1 MPPPDDE
8 SRAQILA
15 LELGKMPLNFILP
28 SYEDHIA
35 NNKNIDNKNKNKT
48 KDASRNGSKDRNSN
62 ENDDK
67 KNIFDWHSSNPIVST
82 TDLNSKLNNFSF
94 SDDYNVEKITQS
106 IAAHNDKGKD
116 EDDENQNKKEVEV
129 EGEVVVEVGECSVD
143 EKNLLSELLRR
154 TKGFSGAEMVA
165 AVQEAGMLAI
175 DSGAD
180 ALELSHLFDA
190 IHGIIPQITQD
201 ILDFYEK
208 IAADY

>member
-15 LELGKMPLNFILP
+15 LELRKMPLNFLLP
-28 SYEDHIA
+28 SYKEITA
-35 NNKNIDNKNKNKT
+35 NNKDINNNKDKNKIKNE
-48 KDASRNGSKDRNSN
+48 NGCENNDENDN
-62 ENDDK
+62 ENDEKK
-67 KNIFDWHSSNPIVST
+67 KNAFDWHSSNPIAST
-82 TDLNSKLNNFSF
+82 NDLNLRLSNFSF
-94 SDDYNVEKITQS
+94 SDNNSVDKTTQLIS
-106 IAAHNDKGKD
+106 KENENGNGNQREIEI
-116 EDDENQNKKEVEV
+116 EDEVE
-129 EGEVVVEVGECSVD
+129 ECSVD
-143 EKNLLSELLRR
+143 EKNLLSELLIR

-190 IHGIIPQITQD
+190 IHGIIPQITPD

-208 IAADY
+208 IAAEY

>member
-15 LELGKMPLNFILP
+15 LELKKMPLNFILP
-28 SYEDHIA
+28 SYDEHTAYNKDINRI
-35 NNKNIDNKNKNKT
+35 NNEGGNENKDEIN
-48 KDASRNGSKDRNSN
+48 N
-62 ENDDK
+62 ENDKK

-82 TDLNSKLNNFSF
+82 TDLDLILSNFSF
-94 SDDYNVEKITQS
+94 SDNNNVEKSTQLMS
-106 IAAHNDKGKD
+106 KDKD
-116 EDDENQNKKEVEV
+116 NKNVNEIEVEV
-129 EGEVVVEVGECSVD
+129 GLEECSVD
-143 EKNLLSELLRR
+143 EKNLLSELLIR

-180 ALELSHLFDA
+180 VLELSHLFDA
-190 IHGIIPQITQD
+190 IHGIIPQITPD

-208 IAADY
+208 IAAEY

>member
-15 LELGKMPLNFILP
+15 LELRKMPLNFILP
-28 SYEDHIA
+28 SYVEHTA
-35 NNKNIDNKNKNKT
+35 NNKDMNNKNKVENESGSENK
-48 KDASRNGSKDRNSN
+48 N
-62 ENDDK
+62 ENDNQNDKK

-82 TDLNSKLNNFSF
+82 TDLNLKLSNFSF
-94 SDDYNVEKITQS
+94 SDNNEVEKSITLMS
-106 IAAHNDKGKD
+106 KD
-116 EDDENQNKKEVEV
+116 IDNETGNGNQKENEVEV
-129 EGEVVVEVGECSVD
+129 EVEECSVD
-143 EKNLLSELLRR
+143 EKNLLSELLIR

-180 ALELSHLFDA
+180 ALELSHLLDA
-190 IHGIIPQITQD
+190 IHGIIPQITPD

-208 IAADY
+208 IAAEY

>member
-1 MPPPDDE
+1 VPPPDDE

-15 LELGKMPLNFILP
+15 LELRKMPLNFILP
-28 SYEDHIA
+28 SYDENTA
-35 NNKNIDNKNKNKT
+35 NNKDIQNKNKIKNESISENK
-48 KDASRNGSKDRNSN
+48 DENDN
-62 ENDDK
+62 ENN

-82 TDLNSKLNNFSF
+82 TDLNLKLRNFSF
-94 SDDYNVEKITQS
+94 SDNNNIEKTKPLIS
-106 IAAHNDKGKD
+106 KDKDD
-116 EDDENQNKKEVEV
+116 EDGNQEEIEVEV
-129 EGEVVVEVGECSVD
+129 GFEECSVD
-143 EKNLLSELLRR
+143 EKNLLSELLIR

-208 IAADY
+208 IAAEY